1 VAKRIR
7 QPYNPAHGWLCEACG
22 HYHEGENPP
31 DSCELCA
38 HTFFDNLKDRLLAAG
53 TEA

>member
-1 VAKRIR
+1 MPKKK
-7 QPYNPAHGWLCEACG
+7 PYDPKHGWLCESCG

-31 DSCELCA
+31 DECDFCGYA
-38 HTFFDNLKDRLLAAG
+38 FFENLADRLEAAG